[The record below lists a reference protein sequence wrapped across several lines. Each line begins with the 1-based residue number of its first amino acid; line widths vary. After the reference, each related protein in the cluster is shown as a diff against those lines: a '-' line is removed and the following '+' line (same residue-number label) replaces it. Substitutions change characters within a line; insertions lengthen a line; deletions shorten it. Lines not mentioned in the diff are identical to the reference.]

1 MGLHIAELNYEKAQS
16 LAASGGRVA
25 GETVPLSHG
34 QEQIW
39 LHTQLVTDVPLY
51 NEPITIYK
59 AGALDHALL
68 ERVLTELV
76 RRHEAWRTNFKIV
89 DGQPVQVIGAPFE
102 VRIPVVDLRG
112 IPVPQREPEALRLA
126 VEDAQRPF
134 SLTSGPL
141 FRVLLIRVSDNDH
154 RLYLTLHHII
164 FDGFSIY
171 RLFLPELAAL
181 YQAFSEGK
189 RSPLPELTVQYS
201 DFSQWQREWLVQS
214 GALASQL
221 AYWKK
226 QLAGV
231 SMMQLPTD
239 RPRPAVQS
247 FNGAIHPFALS
258 QQVSQA
264 LKMLGR
270 RSGTTLFMTLMA
282 GLEVL
287 MHRYSGLD
295 DVAIATVSSARKRSE
310 LERLLG
316 YFLNPVVLRNDLS
329 GDPTFSET
337 LQRVR
342 NVSLDALSNDDAPFT
357 QIVKELHPARTLSAN
372 PLFQVL
378 FTLEPPMPVD
388 ANGWSVALTQSQVDT
403 KLVKF
408 DLCLELDD
416 APTGIAG
423 RFKYST
429 DLFDPPTIA
438 RMAGHLETLLQGLA
452 AHPEQRISQAPLLTE
467 SERHQ
472 VSVEWNST
480 DVMYATDVCIHNLFE
495 TKVEMLP
502 EAAAVVQGKRQ
513 LSYRELNARAD
524 VLAGALRQRG
534 VGAEQ
539 VVAICLKPSPEMM
552 VSLLGVLKA
561 GGACLPLDPS
571 YPKDRLK
578 YVLDDSRAK
587 VLLTTSDLKT
597 LFPEEGV
604 EVICLD
610 REIGTSYALAGTLP
624 SATKTGPD
632 NLAYVIYTSG
642 STGTPKGVLIT
653 HRNLVHSTQARLS
666 YYTAPNSR
674 FLLLSSFAYDSSLAG
689 IFGTLCQGGTLVL
702 CPGTVRECLPELGQV
717 IARHK
722 ISELLCVPS
731 VYSFLLEQARPAQ
744 LATLRTVIVAGESCA
759 PELIERHY
767 KLLPHTTL
775 FNEYGPTEA
784 SIWSTVYKCRPKQ
797 TRLLV
802 PIGRPIANARVYV
815 VDRHLNLVPIGVAGE
830 ICVAGPGL
838 VRGYLNRP
846 ELTAEKFVAN
856 PFSSDKH
863 SRLYRTGDLARYLSD
878 GNLELLGRLDE
889 QVKIRGFR
897 IELEEISSVMAEH
910 TSVRQAVAALRE
922 DTLDKPEL
930 VAYVVPTSSNGF
942 DRNGLRQFLK
952 QRLPEVMVP
961 SKIVTLEH
969 LPLTPNGKVDRHALP
984 VPESLSDVTH
994 DTATDP
1000 VETRLIEIFEKVLG
1014 KHPVGVRQ
1022 NFFDLGGH
1030 SLLVARLLLLIE
1042 QAFHKKLSLGEV
1054 FQAPTVKEL
1063 AALLANGTRS
1073 NGAMVPIQ
1081 PTGSRTPL
1089 FWVRGGPLYLALS
1102 RRLGPDQPLLGLHL
1116 PASDAAELSLP
1127 YKLED
1132 IAAALVERMREAQPN
1147 GPYKLAGLCVNG
1159 VIAYEMA
1166 RQLHNDGQEV
1176 GLLALFDAQNPAYY
1190 RDFSTEGR
1198 GSLMWKKACY
1208 HLANLHQS
1216 RLRQMPGFVRD
1227 RLAGI
1232 GRRLSVLRWR
1242 VNYALGLPVGDS
1254 HLQDLDTIIHPASYD
1269 YQPKPYRGRVVF
1281 FQSTDWPKGQYWEFH
1296 AGWKHLVGAMEIY
1309 RIRGGHESMF
1319 HENNVDLLA
1328 ENLQLCLEHSAL
1340 PHVFPEDGVA

>member
-1 MGLHIAELNYEKAQS
+1 MGLHIAELLSHEKAQT
-16 LAASGGRVA
+16 LAPMAGRPP
-25 GETVPLSHG
+25 GDTVPLSHG

-59 AGALDHALL
+59 SGSLDHPLL

-76 RRHEAWRTNFKIV
+76 RRHQAWRTNFKIV
-89 DGQPVQVIGAPFE
+89 DGQPVQIIGAPFE
-102 VRIPVVDLRG
+102 VRVPVVDLRG
-112 IPVPQREPEALRLA
+112 IPTPQREPEALRLA

-134 SLTSGPL
+134 DLTTGPL
-141 FRVLLIRVSDNDH
+141 FRVLLIRVSDSDH

-181 YQAFSEGK
+181 YQAFAEGK

-214 GALASQL
+214 GALSSQL
-221 AYWKK
+221 SYWKK

-337 LQRVR
+337 LRRVR
-342 NVSLDALSNDDAPFT
+342 DVSLDALSNDDAPFT

-438 RMAGHLETLLQGLA
+438 RMAGHLETLLRGVA
-452 AHPEQRISQAPLLTE
+452 ANPEQRISQVPLLTE

-472 VSVEWNST
+472 VGVEWNNT

-502 EAAAVVQGKRQ
+502 DAAAVVQGKRQ

-524 VLAGALRQRG
+524 ALAYSLRQHG
-534 VGAEQ
+534 VGAEE

-552 VSLLGVLKA
+552 VSILAVLKA

-571 YPKDRLK
+571 YPKERRK
-578 YVLDDSRAK
+578 YVLDDSRVK
-587 VLLTTSDLKT
+587 VLLTTSDLADS
-597 LFPEEGV
+597 LPSEGIK
-604 EVICLD
+604 VICLD
-610 REIGTSYALAGTLP
+610 REGGFASPRESALN
-624 SATKTGPD
+624 SAAKPGPD
-632 NLAYVIYTSG
+632 DLAYVIYTSG
-642 STGTPKGVLIT
+642 STGMPKGVLIT

-702 CPGTVRECLPELGQV
+702 CLGTVQECLPELAQV

-731 VYSFLLEQARPAQ
+731 VYSFLLEQANSTQ
-744 LATLRTVIVAGESCA
+744 LATLRTAIVAGESCA

-767 KLLPHTTL
+767 KLLPHTVL
-775 FNEYGPTEA
+775 YNEYGPTEA
-784 SIWSTVYKCRPKQ
+784 SVWSTVYRCRPKQ

-815 VDRHLNLVPIGVAGE
+815 VDRHLNLVPVGVAGE
-830 ICVAGPGL
+830 ICIAGPGL

-846 ELTAEKFVAN
+846 EATAEKFVPN
-856 PFSSDKH
+856 PFSTDKKAK
-863 SRLYRTGDLARYLSD
+863 LYRTGDLARYLPD

-910 TSVRQAVAALRE
+910 PSVRQAVASLRE
-922 DTLDKPEL
+922 DTPDRPEL
-930 VAYVVPTSSNGF
+930 VAYVVATTNDGL
-942 DRNGLRQFLK
+942 DRDGLRQFLK

-961 SKIVTLEH
+961 SKIVMMER
-969 LPLTPNGKVDRHALP
+969 LPLTPNGKVDRRALP
-984 VPESLSDVTH
+984 APESLADVVQES
-994 DTATDP
+994 ATGP
-1000 VETRLIEIFEKVLG
+1000 VETRLVEIFEKVLG
-1014 KHPVGVRQ
+1014 KHPVGIGQ

-1042 QAFHKKLSLGEV
+1042 QGFHKKLSLGEV

-1063 AALLANGTRS
+1063 AALLANGSRS
-1073 NGAMVPIQ
+1073 NGAIVPIQ
-1081 PTGSRTPL
+1081 PAGSKTPL

-1102 RRLGPDQPLLGLHL
+1102 RHLGQEQPLLGLHL
-1116 PASDAAELSLP
+1116 PTSDAADLPVP

-1132 IAAALVERMREAQPN
+1132 IASALVDRMREAQPT
-1147 GPYKLAGLCVNG
+1147 GPYNIAGLCVNG

-1166 RQLHNDGQEV
+1166 RQLRNEGQEV

-1190 RDFSTEGR
+1190 RDFSQEGR
-1198 GSLMWKKACY
+1198 GALLWKKACY
-1208 HLANLHQS
+1208 HLTNLHQS
-1216 RLRQMPGFVRD
+1216 RLRQMPGFVRE
-1227 RLAGI
+1227 RMAGI
-1232 GRRLSVLRWR
+1232 GRRLSVMRWR
-1242 VNYALGLPVGDS
+1242 VNHALGLPVGDS

-1269 YQPKPYRGRVVF
+1269 YQPQPFRGRVAF
-1281 FQSTDWPKGQYWEFH
+1281 FQSTDWPKGHYWEFH
-1296 AGWKHLVGAMEIY
+1296 AGWKHLVEGMEIY

-1319 HENNVDLLA
+1319 YENNVDLLA
-1328 ENLQLCLEHSAL
+1328 ESLQLCLKRSSHPAFS
-1340 PHVFPEDGVA
+1340 EDGAA

>member
-1 MGLHIAELNYEKAQS
+1 MGLHIAELNHEKAQA
-16 LAASGGRVA
+16 LTAVGRRAAGGI
-25 GETVPLSHG
+25 VPLSHG

-39 LHTQLVTDVPLY
+39 LHTQLVIDVPLY

-59 AGALDHALL
+59 AGTLDHGLL
-68 ERVLTELV
+68 ERALTELV
-76 RRHEAWRTNFKIV
+76 RRHEAWRTNFRV
-89 DGQPVQVIGAPFE
+89 VEGQPVQIIGAPFE
-102 VRIPVVDLRG
+102 VRVPVVDLRG

-134 SLTSGPL
+134 DLTAGPL
-141 FRVLLIRVSDNDH
+141 FRALLIRVNDSDH

-171 RLFLPELAAL
+171 RLFLPELAAV
-181 YQAFSEGK
+181 YQAYSQGK
-189 RSPLPELTVQYS
+189 GSPLPELTVQYS
-201 DFSQWQREWLVQS
+201 DFAVWQREWLVQS

-221 AYWKK
+221 DYWKK

-231 SMMQLPTD
+231 SMMRLPAD

-247 FNGAIHPFALS
+247 FSGAIHPFALS

-270 RSGTTLFMTLMA
+270 RSGTTLFMTLLA
-282 GLEVL
+282 GLAVL

-295 DVAIATVSSARKRSE
+295 DVAIATVSSSRKRSE

-316 YFLNPVVLRNDLS
+316 YFLNPVVLRNNLS

-342 NVSLDALSNDDAPFT
+342 DISLDALSNDDAPFT

-423 RFKYST
+423 RFKYSA

-438 RMAGHLETLLQGLA
+438 RMAGHLETLLRAVA
-452 AHPEQRISQAPLLTE
+452 ANPDERISRIPLLTE
-467 SERHQ
+467 YECHQ
-472 VSVEWNST
+472 VGVEWNST
-480 DVMYATDVCIHNLFE
+480 EALYATDLCIHNLFE

-513 LSYRELNARAD
+513 LSYRELNARAEG
-524 VLAGALRQRG
+524 LAASLRGAG
-534 VGAEQ
+534 VGAEE
-539 VVAICLKPSPEMM
+539 VVAICLKPSPEML
-552 VSLLGVLKA
+552 VAILGVLKA

-571 YPKDRLK
+571 YPRERLQ
-578 YVLDDSRAK
+578 YIVEDSKVK
-587 VLLTTSDLKT
+587 VLLTTSDVKQQLPHAD
-597 LFPEEGV
+597 LR
-604 EVICLD
+604 VICLD
-610 REIGTSYALAGTLP
+610 QEIRP
-624 SATKTGPD
+624 STAPSSVSPAKVGPD

-653 HRNLVHSTQARLS
+653 HRNLVHSTQARLR
-666 YYTAPNSR
+666 YYTALNSR
-674 FLLLSSFAYDSSLAG
+674 FLLLSSFAYDSSLVG

-702 CPGTVRECLPELGQV
+702 CPGTVQECLPELAQLV
-717 IARHK
+717 ARHR

-731 VYSFLLEQARPAQ
+731 VYGFLLEQATASQ
-744 LATLRTVIVAGESCA
+744 LASLRTAIVAGESCA

-767 KLLPHTTL
+767 KLLPHTVL
-775 FNEYGPTEA
+775 YNEYGPTEA

-802 PIGRPIANARVYV
+802 PIGRPIANTRVYV
-815 VDRHLNLVPIGVAGE
+815 VDRHLNLVPVGVAGE
-830 ICVAGPGL
+830 ICISGPGL

-846 ELTAEKFVAN
+846 DLTAERFVRDR
-856 PFSSDKH
+856 FSSDPKD
-863 SRLYRTGDLARYLSD
+863 RLYRTGDIARYLPD

-897 IELEEISSVMAEH
+897 IELEEISSVIAEH
-910 TSVRQAVAALRE
+910 PSVRHAVAALRE
-922 DTLDKPEL
+922 EDNHGSPEL
-930 VAYVVPTSSNGF
+930 VAYVVPVTPNEL
-942 DRNGLRQFLK
+942 DPKQLRRFLK

-961 SKIVTLEH
+961 SVIVTLER
-969 LPLTPNGKVDRHALP
+969 LPLTPNGKVDRRALP
-984 VPESLSDVTH
+984 APQTASDVVH
-994 DTATDP
+994 DAAIGP
-1000 VETRLIEIFEKVLG
+1000 VETRLVDIFEKVLG
-1014 KHPVGVRQ
+1014 KHPVGTTQ

-1042 QAFHKKLSLGEV
+1042 QTFHKKLSLGEV

-1073 NGAMVPIQ
+1073 NGTIVPIQ
-1081 PTGSRTPL
+1081 PSGSRTPL

-1116 PASDAAELSLP
+1116 PTSDAAELPLP

-1132 IAAALVERMREAQPN
+1132 IAAALIERMREAQPT
-1147 GPYKLAGLCVNG
+1147 GPYKIAGLCVNG

-1166 RQLHNDGQEV
+1166 LQLRNAGQEV
-1176 GLLALFDAQNPAYY
+1176 ALLALFDAQNPAYY
-1190 RDFSTEGR
+1190 RDFSLEGR

-1208 HLANLHQS
+1208 HLTNLHRS
-1216 RLRQMPGFVRD
+1216 KLKQMPGFVRD
-1227 RLAGI
+1227 RMTGI
-1232 GRRLSVLRWR
+1232 GRRLSVMRWR
-1242 VNYALGLPVGDS
+1242 INYVFGLPVGNS
-1254 HLQDLDTIIHPASYD
+1254 HLEDLDTIIHPASYE
-1269 YQPKPYRGRVVF
+1269 YQPQPYEGKVVF
-1281 FQSTDWPKGQYWEFH
+1281 FQSTDWPKGHYWEFH
-1296 AGWKHLVGAMEIY
+1296 VGWNKLVAGMDIY
-1309 RIRGGHESMF
+1309 HIPGGHESMF
-1319 HENNVDLLA
+1319 HEENVDLLA
-1328 ENLQLCLEHSAL
+1328 RNLRECLGCG
-1340 PHVFPEDGVA
+1340 EDVKILNGAA

>member
-1 MGLHIAELNYEKAQS
+1 MGLHIAELNQEKAQA
-16 LAASGGRVA
+16 LAAIGGRVA
-25 GETVPLSHG
+25 SDTVPLSHG

-59 AGALDHALL
+59 AGTLDHGLL

-76 RRHEAWRTNFKIV
+76 RRHQAWRTNFKIV

-102 VRIPVVDLRG
+102 VRVPVVDLRG
-112 IPVPQREPEALRLA
+112 IPAPQREPEALRLA

-134 SLTSGPL
+134 NLTNGPL
-141 FRVLLIRVSDNDH
+141 FRVLLIRVSDSDH

-181 YQAFSEGK
+181 YQAFAEGK
-189 RSPLPELTVQYS
+189 RSPLAELTVQYA

-214 GALASQL
+214 GALTSQL
-221 AYWKK
+221 SYWKK

-247 FNGAIHPFALS
+247 FSGAIHPFALS

-270 RSGTTLFMTLMA
+270 RSGTTLFMTMMA

-295 DVAIATVSSARKRSE
+295 DVAIATVSSSRKRSE

-337 LQRVR
+337 LRRVR
-342 NVSLDALSNDDAPFT
+342 DVSLDALSNDDAPFT
-357 QIVKELHPARTLSAN
+357 QIVKELHPARSLSAN

-438 RMAGHLETLLQGLA
+438 RMAGHLETLLRAVA
-452 AHPEQRISQAPLLTE
+452 ANPEQRISQAPLLTE
-467 SERHQ
+467 SERRQ
-472 VSVEWNST
+472 VSVEWNNT
-480 DVMYATDVCIHNLFE
+480 DAMYATDVCIHNLFE

-513 LSYRELNARAD
+513 LSYRELNARAEN
-524 VLAGALRQRG
+524 LAHSLRQRG
-534 VGAEQ
+534 VGAEE

-552 VSLLGVLKA
+552 VSILGVLKA

-578 YVLDDSRAK
+578 YVLDDSRVK
-587 VLLTTSDLKT
+587 VLLTTSDLKD
-597 LFPEEGV
+597 LFPSEGI
-604 EVICLD
+604 EVVCLD
-610 REIGTSYALAGTLP
+610 RDMDLSVPAVGAIPAGTK
-624 SATKTGPD
+624 AGPD

-666 YYTAPNSR
+666 YYNALNSR
-674 FLLLSSFAYDSSLAG
+674 FLLLSSFAYDSSLVG

-702 CPGTVRECLPELGQV
+702 CPGTVQESLPELAQL

-731 VYSFLLEQARPAQ
+731 VYSFLLEQSSPAQ
-744 LATLRTVIVAGESCA
+744 LATLRTAIVAGESCT
-759 PELIERHY
+759 PELVERHY
-767 KLLPHTTL
+767 KLLPHTVL
-775 FNEYGPTEA
+775 YNEYGPTEA

-802 PIGRPIANARVYV
+802 PIGCPIANARIYV
-815 VDRHLNLVPIGVAGE
+815 VDRHLNLVPVGVAGE
-830 ICVAGPGL
+830 ICIAGPGL

-846 ELTAEKFVAN
+846 DLTAERFVAN
-856 PFSSDKH
+856 PFSTDKQAK
-863 SRLYRTGDLARYLSD
+863 LYRTGDLARYLPD

-897 IELEEISSVMAEH
+897 IELEEISSVMAENP
-910 TSVRQAVAALRE
+910 SVRQAVAVLRE
-922 DTLDKPEL
+922 DTVGRPEL
-930 VAYVVPTSSNGF
+930 VAYVVPSASDSF
-942 DRNGLRQFLK
+942 DSYGLRQFLK

-961 SKIVTLEH
+961 SKIVTLKH
-969 LPLTPNGKVDRHALP
+969 LPLTPNGKVDRQALP
-984 VPESLSDVTH
+984 VPESLSDVVH
-994 DTATDP
+994 EAAAGP
-1000 VETRLIEIFEKVLG
+1000 VETRLVEIFEKVLG
-1014 KHPVGVRQ
+1014 KHPVGTRQ

-1042 QAFHKKLSLGEV
+1042 QGFHKKLSLGEV
-1054 FQAPTVKEL
+1054 FQAPTVREL
-1063 AALLANGTRS
+1063 AALLANGSRS
-1073 NGAMVPIQ
+1073 NGAIVPIQ
-1081 PTGSRTPL
+1081 PSGSRTPL

-1102 RRLGPDQPLLGLHL
+1102 RHLGAEQPLLGLHL
-1116 PASDAAELSLP
+1116 PTSDAADLPVP

-1132 IAAALVERMREAQPN
+1132 IAGALIDRMREAQPT
-1147 GPYKLAGLCVNG
+1147 GPYNIAGLCVNG

-1166 RQLHNDGQEV
+1166 RQLRNDGQEV

-1190 RDFSTEGR
+1190 RDFSMEGR
-1198 GSLMWKKACY
+1198 SALMWKKACY
-1208 HLANLHQS
+1208 HLTNLHQS

-1227 RLAGI
+1227 RMAGI
-1232 GRRLSVLRWR
+1232 GRRLSVMRWR
-1242 VNYALGLPVGDS
+1242 VNYALGLPVGDN

-1269 YQPKPYRGRVVF
+1269 YQPQPYRGRVVF
-1281 FQSTDWPKGQYWEFH
+1281 FQSTDWPKGDYWEFH
-1296 AGWKHLVGAMEIY
+1296 AGWKHLVGGMDIY

-1319 HENNVDLLA
+1319 YEDNVDRLA
-1328 ENLQLCLEHSAL
+1328 ESLELSLKQSAH
-1340 PHVFPEDGVA
+1340 PQTVREDGAA